1 MQIQIYNFSV
11 LQGVFHAF
19 VGLIHFG
26 GTSEFI
32 DCLVFFRWREQLYC
46 DQHTGIPSIVLV
58 AETGPRIGGKGIL
71 LDVTKYKW
79 STHTKIEVK
88 RPIK

>member
-1 MQIQIYNFSV
+1 M
-11 LQGVFHAF
+11 
-19 VGLIHFG
+19 GLIHFG

-46 DQHTGIPSIVLV
+46 DQHTGIPSIVPV
-58 AETGPRIGGKGIL
+58 AETGTTVGGKEIL
-71 LDVTKYKW
+71 LDVTKNKW
-79 STHTKIEVK
+79 STRTKIEVK